1 MGGFGGN
8 GRFSR
13 IARLLWLGAICL
25 ALGNCASG
33 NMSSRVNPNSPAF
46 SNTADAKHGHGLHRI
61 AHGPIVC
68 DDRGC
73 SRSANAD
80 RAAIQHVV
88 DANGDGAIV
97 GGRPAGCP
105 RSFCGCEASRYV
117 FGHIRADLN
126 LASNWSRKFPR
137 SSPAAGMVAVRNHH
151 VMVLVSHVGGKDWLV
166 HDGNSGA
173 GLTRDHVRSI
183 SGFVVVNPNG
193 T

>member
-1 MGGFGGN
+1 MDGA
-8 GRFSR
+8 R
-13 IARLLWLGAICL
+13 INRIGRLLALGAICL
-25 ALGNCASG
+25 ALANCASG
-33 NMSSRVNPNSPAF
+33 NISSRVNPNSSAF
-46 SNTADAKHGHGLHRI
+46 TTTADAKHGHGLHRVVRNR
-61 AHGPIVC
+61 IVC

-73 SRSANAD
+73 SDRANAD
-80 RAAIQHVV
+80 RAAVQYLTE
-88 DANGDGAIV
+88 ANDNGAVV

-105 RSFCGCEASRYV
+105 HSFCGCEASRYV

-137 SSPAAGMVAVRNHH
+137 SSPASGMVAVRNHH
-151 VMVLVSHVGGKDWLV
+151 VMVLVSHVGGNDWLV

-193 T
+193 I